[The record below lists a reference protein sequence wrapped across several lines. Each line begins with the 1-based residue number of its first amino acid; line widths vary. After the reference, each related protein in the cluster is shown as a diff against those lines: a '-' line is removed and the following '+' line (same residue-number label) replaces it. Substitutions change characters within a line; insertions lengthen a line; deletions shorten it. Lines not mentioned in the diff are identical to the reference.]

1 MGNFKS
7 SDIKIYPAAN
17 RDDFLGRLNL
27 EYNIT
32 NLINRLTDEQ
42 SFIINGLGVIYGHN
56 TVSGSDEVTIKL
68 GECNIGGYFI
78 KLINNYTQV
87 YTNGI
92 QSGNSYI
99 VELRLQY
106 SKDKEIN
113 NIKISEL
120 VGNDTLTTLD
130 DETISYYDGL
140 SVEISEITDNSNL
153 SPRIL
158 EGEDGGNPY
167 YVLPIALLNPSSDST
182 DSQSNKVAT
191 QLNYKIRYNLD
202 FIEVTPQKIN
212 SSLSTNDSSSTVLF
226 EDWLN
231 KDFII
236 DDGEI

>member
-32 NLINRLTDEQ
+32 SLINRLTDEQ
-42 SFIINGLGVIYGHN
+42 SFIIDGLGVIYGSN
-56 TVSGSDEVTIKL
+56 EITIKP

-78 KLINNYTQV
+78 KLLNDYTQAYDV
-87 YTNGI
+87 
-92 QSGNSYI
+92 QSGNSYV

-106 SKDKEIN
+106 SKDKELG

-120 VGNDTLTTLD
+120 VGD
-130 DETISYYDGL
+130 DKPVISNGETINYYNGL
-140 SVEISEITDNSNL
+140 SVEISELTDDSDL
-153 SPRIL
+153 KPHPS
-158 EGEDGGNPY
+158 GGVSDNPY
-167 YVLPIALLNPSSDST
+167 YVLPIALLNPSSDSA
-182 DSQSNKVAT
+182 DGQSNKAAT

-212 SSLSTNDSSSTVLF
+212 SSLSTNDSKSTTLF

>member
-42 SFIINGLGVIYGHN
+42 SFIINGLGVTYTEN
-56 TVSGSDEVTIKL
+56 KLTIQQ

-78 KLINNYTQV
+78 KLVNNYEM
-87 YTNGI
+87 NGNI
-92 QSGNSYI
+92 ESSKQYI
-99 VELRLQY
+99 VNLKLQY
-106 SKDKEIN
+106 SKDKEISD
-113 NIKISEL
+113 IKISEL
-120 VGNDTLTTLD
+120 VGDDTPVTSNNTK
-130 DETISYYDGL
+130 INYYNGL
-140 SVEISEITDNSNL
+140 SVEVNEITGNPNL
-153 SPRIL
+153 KPHIPKT
-158 EGEDGGNPY
+158 EGGNPY
-167 YVLPIALLNPSSDST
+167 YVLPIALLNPSSDSA

-202 FIEVTPQKIN
+202 FIEVTPKKIN
-212 SSLSTNDSSSTVLF
+212 SSLSTDNSESTVLF

>member
-56 TVSGSDEVTIKL
+56 TDNDSDEITIKP

-78 KLINNYTQV
+78 KLLNGYTQV
-87 YTNGI
+87 YDDGI
-92 QSGNSYI
+92 QSGKSYM

-120 VGNDTLTTLD
+120 VGNDTSVTLN
-130 DETISYYDGL
+130 DETINYYDGL
-140 SVEISEITDNSNL
+140 SVEINELTDNSKL
-153 SPRIL
+153 KPRIL
-158 EGEDGGNPY
+158 EGKDSNPY
-167 YVLPIALLNPSSDST
+167 YVLPIALLNPSSDGA
-182 DSQSNKVAT
+182 DNQSNKVAT

-212 SSLSTNDSSSTVLF
+212 SSLSTTDSSSTTLF

>member
-42 SFIINGLGVIYGHN
+42 SFIIDGLGVIYG
-56 TVSGSDEVTIKL
+56 SDEITIKP

-78 KLINNYTQV
+78 KLLNDYTQA
-87 YTNGI
+87 TGI
-92 QSGNSYI
+92 QSGNSCV

-106 SKDKEIN
+106 SKDKELG

-120 VGNDTLTTLD
+120 VGNDTPTISNG
-130 DETISYYDGL
+130 ETINYYDGL
-140 SVEISEITDNSNL
+140 SVEISEITDDSNL
-153 SPRIL
+153 KPHIS
-158 EGEDGGNPY
+158 EGASGNPY
-167 YVLPIALLNPSSDST
+167 YVLPIALLNPSSDSANE
-182 DSQSNKVAT
+182 QSYKAAT

-212 SSLSTNDSSSTVLF
+212 SSLSTNDSKSTTLF

>member
-42 SFIINGLGVIYGHN
+42 SFIIDGLGVIYG
-56 TVSGSDEVTIKL
+56 SDEITIKP

-78 KLINNYTQV
+78 KLLNDYTQAA
-87 YTNGI
+87 GI
-92 QSGNSYI
+92 QSGNSYV

-106 SKDKEIN
+106 SKDKELG

-120 VGNDTLTTLD
+120 VGNDTPTISNG
-130 DETISYYDGL
+130 ETINYYDGL
-140 SVEISEITDNSNL
+140 SVEISEITDDSNL
-153 SPRIL
+153 KPHIS
-158 EGEDGGNPY
+158 EGASGNPY

-182 DSQSNKVAT
+182 DKQSYKVAT

-212 SSLSTNDSSSTVLF
+212 SSLSTNDSKSTTLF